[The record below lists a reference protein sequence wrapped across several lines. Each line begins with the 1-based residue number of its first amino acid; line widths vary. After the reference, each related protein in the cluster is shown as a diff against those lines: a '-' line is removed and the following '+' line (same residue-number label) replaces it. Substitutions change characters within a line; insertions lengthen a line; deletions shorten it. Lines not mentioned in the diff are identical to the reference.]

1 VCRLCAE
8 LREPFTT
15 ALENDRRL
23 RELTALRR
31 AAEADRTSLLTRLG
45 RKQMVDVVVGSEGGL
60 ADVMQRVEMVAGSD
74 LPVLI
79 LGETGSGK
87 EVIARAVHTRSRR
100 AQGPFTRVNCGAI
113 PPELVDSELFGHEKG
128 SFTGAVAR
136 RRGWFERSDRGTLL
150 LDEVGDLPRAA
161 QVRLLRVLQDG
172 IITRVGGESTISVD
186 VRVIAATN
194 ADLPGMA
201 QRGEFRADLWYR
213 LAVFP
218 LVLPPLRERTQDI
231 PALVDM
237 LVQRASRHF
246 GMRPQAAT
254 AADLALL
261 ASYAWPG
268 NVRELG
274 SVIDRAVILGGG
286 RRLEVAKAL
295 GYPGGHE
302 GGFGTA
308 TAVASRVDDVSVG
321 TGPLLPLDEAVARH
335 IRAALAAT
343 HGRVEGPHGAA
354 LLLKVNP
361 HTLRARMRKLG
372 IDWSAFR

>member
-1 VCRLCAE
+1 
-8 LREPFTT
+8 
-15 ALENDRRL
+15 
-23 RELTALRR
+23 
-31 AAEADRTSLLTRLG
+31 
-45 RKQMVDVVVGSEGGL
+45 
-60 ADVMQRVEMVAGSD
+60 MVAGSD
-74 LPVLI
+74 VPVLI

-100 AQGPFTRVNCGAI
+100 AEGPFTRVNCGAI
-113 PPELVDSELFGHEKG
+113 PSELVDSELFGHEKG
-128 SFTGAVAR
+128 SFTGAAAR
-136 RRGWFERSDRGTLL
+136 KRGWFERSDRGTLL
-150 LDEVGDLPRAA
+150 LDEVADLPKAA

-172 IITRVGGESTISVD
+172 IITRVGGETTITVD

-194 ADLPGMA
+194 ADLPGMV

-231 PALVDM
+231 PALVEM

-254 AADLALL
+254 PADLALL
-261 ASYAWPG
+261 ASYDWPG

-295 GYPGGHE
+295 GYSQGSLDGGAPAAPGL
-302 GGFGTA
+302 FGQA
-308 TAVASRVDDVSVG
+308 ASPMDQ
-321 TGPLLPLDEAVARH
+321 PLVPLDEAIARH

-343 HGRVEGPHGAA
+343 QGRIEGPHGAA
-354 LLLKVNP
+354 RALKINP

-372 IDWSAFR
+372 IDWGAFR